1 MQPPTSLPY
10 TIQTWT
16 FGDDLGMVFLPGE
29 VVVDYSLRL
38 KKELGADLWVTAYAN
53 DVPCYIASGRVI
65 SEGGYEVDG
74 SMPTFDKPTRLAVET
89 EELIVGA
96 VHELLPERAKRASET
111 STNSAVER
119 PNILWITCED
129 MSPNLGCYGDA
140 YAVTPNLDRLAGQGC
155 SSLHRR
161 MRASAACDTSPTS
174 NAASLMM
181 PSYGRYVPAR
191 YVNWRY
197 RFRQS
202 QPRLSSPATSF
213 HRDHEFNR
221 AVNKSKMTAS
231 YLSRDN
237 STLQNDSKAH
247 PVWVTGR
254 CSISPESPGRTAPGF
269 HPHHRSWG
277 R

>member
-111 STNSAVER
+111 SNEFGCRASQRPLDHLRGHESQLGLLRRRLCGDPKPGPAGRPGLQLAPSPDEGVGGLRCE
-119 PNILWITCED
+119 PNIQCGFSDDAFVRAIRARPIRQLEVSL
-129 MSPNLGCYGDA
+129 SPI
-140 YAVTPNLDRLAGQGC
+140 
-155 SSLHRR
+155 
-161 MRASAACDTSPTS
+161 PTETVI
-174 NAASLMM
+174 A
-181 PSYGRYVPAR
+181 RHVVPEG
-191 YVNWRY
+191 
-197 RFRQS
+197 
-202 QPRLSSPATSF
+202 P
-213 HRDHEFNR
+213 
-221 AVNKSKMTAS
+221 
-231 YLSRDN
+231 
-237 STLQNDSKAH
+237 
-247 PVWVTGR
+247 
-254 CSISPESPGRTAPGF
+254 
-269 HPHHRSWG
+269 
-277 R
+277 